1 MPSLHIQSH
10 WMLGLQHMNFGRDAN
25 IQSITE
31 GEVWPTHTEHW
42 RSDCTAR
49 NVHQPGSM
57 NLGGK
62 ECQENQM
69 EKKEEEK

>member
-1 MPSLHIQSH
+1 
-10 WMLGLQHMNFGRDAN
+10 MLGLQHMNFGRDAN

-42 RSDCTAR
+42 RSDYAR

-69 EKKEEEK
+69 EKKERSDTIKVVYMV